1 MDRVM
6 DNEKGRFVELNGK
19 QVNELVGKTEEE
31 AKQITFR
38 TKEIVRI
45 KGSDFRIRSIGSR
58 VMTLTLLPK
67 IEEEK
72 KQEETPSNAG

>member
-1 MDRVM
+1 MEKVM
-6 DNEKGRFVELNGK
+6 DNEKGKFEELTDK
-19 QVNELVGKTEEE
+19 QVKEVVEKHGEE
-31 AKQITFR
+31 AKQIIFQK
-38 TKEIVRI
+38 KEIVKV

-72 KQEETPSNAG
+72 KQEETPSNAE